1 MEYEVVDVKKGNQW
15 SSGYGEMQSY
25 TISLKGVSE
34 PVVLNKK
41 VPVKQEPHVG
51 ELLYGSLEEKT
62 NSNGNVYM
70 KFTAEKRPEAQPTG
84 GSNWHES
91 PEKQQSINRAVALNN
106 AVITSGVTDDVA
118 KVLEIA
124 DAYYTWL
131 LGTTTIN
138 VSFKD
143 DVKEVVGEEPISLDN
158 IPF

>member
-1 MEYEVVDVKKGNQW
+1 MEYEIVDVKKGNQW

-62 NSNGNVYM
+62 NQKGNVYM
-70 KFTAEKRPEAQPTG
+70 KFSAEKRPEAAGQAQT
-84 GSNWHES
+84 SNWHES

-106 AVITSGVTDDVA
+106 AVITSGVTEDYKTVIA
-118 KVLEIA
+118 IA
-124 DAYYTWL
+124 DIYLTWL
-131 LGTTTIN
+131 SGE
-138 VSFKD
+138 
-143 DVKEVVGEEPISLDN
+143 VKEVQEIIGDEVLDLDS